1 MSRVLVDIND
11 LDKLRRLEFLQRGKE
26 GSCYF
31 LNKDEIIKLYHI
43 METRRKIYFDNLES
57 DVISFPKDIYIYKG
71 TDLIT
76 GYTMNYLRGEPFV
89 SGFSKKLLLS
99 DLKKAIIDMKDE
111 ISKYPNIYMED
122 MCLVNLLFD
131 YMLKKIKL
139 IDTSMWYL
147 REDSLEDNI
156 KKFNMIM
163 MTSLCRSIDWINTYL
178 RKDRE
183 LHELYRM
190 HIYGNDSL
198 PIEFLES
205 IEFKMSE
212 INGQEVKTIGDLV
225 RK

>member
-43 METRRKIYFDNLES
+43 MDTRRKIYFDNLES

-71 TDLIT
+71 TNLIS

-89 SGFSKKLLLS
+89 SGFSKKLLLR
-99 DLKKAIIDMKDE
+99 DLKKAILDTKDE
-111 ISKYPNIYMED
+111 ITKYPDIYMED

-131 YMLKKIKL
+131 YRLKMIKL
-139 IDTSMWYL
+139 IDTSMWYKK
-147 REDSLEDNI
+147 EDSLEDNI
-156 KKFNMIM
+156 KKINMIM
-163 MTSLCRSIDWINTYL
+163 MTSLCRSIDWITYPL
-178 RKDRE
+178 MKDKD
-183 LHELYRM
+183 LHDIYCM
-190 HIYGNDSL
+190 HIYGNESL
-198 PIEFLES
+198 PIEFLEL
-205 IEFKMSE
+205 IELKISE
-212 INGQEVKTIGDLV
+212 INGQDVKTIGDLV